1 LTWLYISMA
10 IPLTQYKVQSI
21 FNMAEE
27 AMSFIASKH
36 FNFSEEG
43 DYIPYNNP
51 SRAPDR
57 LLNTAPLNHPITH
70 QKLVL
75 YPDGL
80 YSHDDDDLYG
90 ETQPGD
96 PDHGFNLYQWV
107 ESGQPL
113 LDGERSPTPLEEL
126 FSDEYRKRA
135 QNMKSQAPGQRL
147 PPAHQLAHSQRTV
160 PPEQATLPQQFAPIQ
175 DIAPSQHAGP
185 AQHIVPAQ
193 AGTLVA
199 AVPRAALPGSTPV
212 TGGGGLASNS
222 HTVGL
227 SLVRNGKTFPK
238 IEGGRERWYSQRP
251 GHGNSY
257 SRYSDLVS
265 HDKAKGLTPLPKASK
280 AELETTRRQQTFG

>member
-1 LTWLYISMA
+1 MA
-10 IPLTQYKVQSI
+10 ISLKRDKVQQGCQ
-21 FNMAEE
+21 MAEE

-51 SRAPDR
+51 SRAPDH
-57 LLNTAPLNHPITH
+57 LLNTAPLNHPIPH

-90 ETQPGD
+90 ETQTGD
-96 PDHGFNLYQWV
+96 PEHDFNLYQWV

-113 LDGERSPTPLEEL
+113 LDRERSLTPFEELVRMGSDQHYNSLHAPGPAVVQGPTHVVRPAGPVQVPTP
-126 FSDEYRKRA
+126 A
-135 QNMKSQAPGQRL
+135 TAHHPAPH
-147 PPAHQLAHSQRTV
+147 AA
-160 PPEQATLPQQFAPIQ
+160 APV
-175 DIAPSQHAGP
+175 S
-185 AQHIVPAQ
+185 
-193 AGTLVA
+193 
-199 AVPRAALPGSTPV
+199 
-212 TGGGGLASNS
+212 GGGGLPSNS

-280 AELETTRRQQTFG
+280 SELETARRQQTFG